1 MEEKAIPGIAPP
13 DGRSALVLEAQSG
26 NAEAFAE
33 LVEDCERTLYRMART
48 VLGNDQDCADA
59 VQEAITKAWLKLGS
73 LRDPAFFRTWLIRIL
88 LNECYKLSKRRK
100 RPAPQTAAESVL
112 GPGCLHDDLI
122 DLRAALV
129 ALPEDQR
136 VVVALHHVEEIPVA
150 EIARL
155 LRVPAGTVKSRL
167 ARARARLAES
177 MRIKEERP

>member
-13 DGRSALVLEAQSG
+13 DGRAALVLEAQG
-26 NAEAFAE
+26 GDAEAFAE

-48 VLGNDQDCADA
+48 VLGRDQDCADA

-88 LNECYKLSKRRK
+88 LNECYKLGKRRK
-100 RPAPQTAAESVL
+100 STTPQADTNSFAGA
-112 GPGCLHDDLI
+112 GRLHDDLI
-122 DLRAALV
+122 ALRAALA

-136 VVVALHHVEEIPVA
+136 VVVVLHHVEELPVA